1 MTDSDKTKQKL
12 VNSIRKSKASADED
26 KQVSQESSASRKP
39 EVEQDSRKSR
49 PEPDSRQ
56 AQVSLRSGPR
66 VWPD

>member
-26 KQVSQESSASRKP
+26 KQVSQDSAVSRKA
-39 EVEQDSRKSR
+39 EV
-49 PEPDSRQ
+49 EPDSRKAMVEHDSRQ
-56 AQVSLRSGPR
+56 VQVSLRSGPR